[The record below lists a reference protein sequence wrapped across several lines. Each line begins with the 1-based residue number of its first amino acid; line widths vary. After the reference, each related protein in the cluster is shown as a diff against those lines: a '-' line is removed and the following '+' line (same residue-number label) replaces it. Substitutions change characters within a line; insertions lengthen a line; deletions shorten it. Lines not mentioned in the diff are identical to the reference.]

1 MNASKTIQILFVLFL
16 LLGIAAASP
25 APAQLAPT
33 ATPPKPLQALG
44 PAGSQVEIGRWLTQA
59 AAAYQQGEYT
69 QWVRALEQLHA
80 LRPYNADFMRQLVEG
95 YARIGD
101 RSSAF
106 NMMLRMQQQGL
117 SVDWSEVEGLASIQP
132 YPLYGHLSQLMTE
145 AARPFGSAEV
155 DVEIPGEIAMPEALA
170 HDPNTDRLF
179 VGTVRDGLIK
189 VHGPDGETFETFA
202 SPETV
207 DGLMAVFDLVAD
219 PARGHLWVATGSTSQ
234 FRGATSTNFGRTS
247 LIRLDL
253 ATGEKQAEFRVLPDG
268 KPHLL
273 GAMALA
279 EDGTI
284 YAADNLTPYVYR
296 LAPGAERPEVILGN
310 PVFTGLRGIALSPD
324 ATKLYVAD
332 YELGVFVFQ
341 TEGERRGLPL
351 PAPDTLNL
359 GGIDGLYRWDNSLVA
374 IQNGIAPQR
383 VIRLDLDASGTR
395 VESVAPL
402 VVADPRFDI
411 PTFGTLV
418 DDELLFLA
426 SSHWDKVAADGRP
439 AGGALPPVPVLRSP
453 VDEAQNLV
461 VGQEML
467 EQMKRQ
473 YEAQRAREGAS
484 PQGSDEG

>member
-1 MNASKTIQILFVLFL
+1 MNPRIAIRTPLALLVLAAL
-16 LLGIAAASP
+16 LLNAGP
-25 APAQLAPT
+25 VPAQLAPT
-33 ATPPKPLQALG
+33 ATPPTELKDMG
-44 PAGSQVEIGRWLTQA
+44 PGGSQVELGRWLTQA
-59 AAAYQQGEYT
+59 ASAYQENDYDA
-69 QWVRALEQLHA
+69 WVRALERLHS

-101 RSSAF
+101 RSKAF

-117 SVDWSEVEGLASIQP
+117 SEDWSAVDGLDSIRP
-132 YPLYGHLSQLMTE
+132 YPLYGHLSQLMGE
-145 AARPFGSAEV
+145 AGQPFGNARLA
-155 DVEIPGEIAMPEALA
+155 VEIPGEIAMPEALA
-170 HDPNTDRLF
+170 FDPASERLF
-179 VGTVRDGLIK
+179 VGTVRDGAIM
-189 VHGPDGETFETFA
+189 VRGPDDEGFETFA
-202 SPETV
+202 SPDTV

-234 FRGATSTNFGRTS
+234 YRGATSANFGRTS

-253 ATGEKQAEFRVLPDG
+253 ASGEKQAEFRVLSDG

-279 EDGTI
+279 DDGTI
-284 YAADNLTPYVYR
+284 YAADNLTPFVYR
-296 LAPGAERPEVILGN
+296 LAPGETRPSVFLGN
-310 PVFTGLRGIALSPD
+310 PVFTGFRGIALSPD
-324 ATKLYVAD
+324 AAKLYVAD
-332 YELGVFVFQ
+332 YELGLFVFQ
-341 TEGERRGLPL
+341 TDGERRGLPL

-374 IQNGIAPQR
+374 IQNGISPER
-383 VIRLDLDASGTR
+383 VLRLDLDASGTR

-418 DDELLFLA
+418 GDDLLMLA
-426 SSHWDKVAADGRP
+426 SSHWDKVSAQGQP
-439 AGGALPPVPVLRSP
+439 VGGPLPPVAVLRSA
-453 VDEAQNLV
+453 VNEAQNLV

-473 YEAQRAREGAS
+473 YEAQRAREDAADG
-484 PQGSDEG
+484 EG